1 MIGGALDAR
10 LALSASAKDALI
22 SRRDAQVLPEW
33 INQTELEGVVVQS
46 STLDERDQHLEAQR
60 VVQSAADL

>member
-1 MIGGALDAR
+1 LIGGALHAR
-10 LALSASAKDALI
+10 LALSPSAKDALI
-22 SRRDAQVLPEW
+22 SRRDAQVLLEW

-46 STLDERDQHLEAQR
+46 LTLDERDQRLEAQR

>member
-1 MIGGALDAR
+1 MDAR
-10 LALSASAKDALI
+10 LALSPSAKDVLI
-22 SRRDAQVLPEW
+22 SRRDAQVLLEW

-46 STLDERDQHLEAQR
+46 LTLDERDQRLEAQR

>member
-1 MIGGALDAR
+1 LIGGALDAR

-22 SRRDAQVLPEW
+22 SRRDAQVLLEW

-46 STLDERDQHLEAQR
+46 STLDERDQRLEAQR

>member
-1 MIGGALDAR
+1 MDAR
-10 LALSASAKDALI
+10 LALLPSAKDALI
-22 SRRDAQVLPEW
+22 SRRDAQVLLEW

-46 STLDERDQHLEAQR
+46 LTLDERDQRLEAQR